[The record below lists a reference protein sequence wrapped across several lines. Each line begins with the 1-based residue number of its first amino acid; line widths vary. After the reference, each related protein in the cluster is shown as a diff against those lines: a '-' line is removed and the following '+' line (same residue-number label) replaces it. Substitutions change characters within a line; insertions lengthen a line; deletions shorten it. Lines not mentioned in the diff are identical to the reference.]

1 MGYIQTSLFDYG
13 GLRSKSQGKGSNL
26 AAEAATESECESA
39 CDDASA
45 LLEHAKSIASFELY
59 RRRLLLSPEEVLTAQ
74 ELASSLV
81 AHIERINSLKKRIA
95 TSGEHSSRHNER
107 LTACRKGLLRQL
119 VLHRSLDSLIW
130 RLPPELLSCIF
141 LQYKALHD
149 DQPSCDSHY
158 MVRLAQVCSVWRE
171 TARHT
176 PSLWTRYTSVRSSGL
191 PMSFNADLLLLSRDA
206 PLEIC
211 HDFDTG
217 HDGPL
222 LRLLEQIQPHASH
235 WGSITLGCAIRH
247 FTQIPVLTLPALREA
262 SLQLYDDW
270 QMATAFRHVL
280 DFLTNAPGL
289 VHLDISSNIEF
300 YGGDSEFLTFVMP
313 AFRHLTHLSVKL
325 PNARLSKE
333 QVVLAL
339 GPCRPS
345 LVSLALHTDLF
356 VPRIPS
362 IHAGRV
368 VPFPALRT
376 LDLSQSA
383 VKILENILAPSL
395 DELSLRCS
403 TEIRLT
409 SLTCFAA
416 RPGNALA
423 SLRKATLSCWD
434 QDIALEC
441 LEKMDSLR
449 ELYLGGELSPARNS
463 VFARALSQRMTC
475 FGACVSAGSS
485 EAEHG
490 GAGHGHAAA
499 GIIEPCGACA
509 LLGDAAAAAPLLPSL
524 QVFKVDRQD
533 LKHLDSWYPMIH
545 SRQVARVCGGRV
557 IPKLEVV
564 EA

>member
-26 AAEAATESECESA
+26 AAEAATELDCESA
-39 CDDASA
+39 FNDASA
-45 LLEHAKSIASFELY
+45 LLEQAKSIASFELY
-59 RRRLLLSPEEVLTAQ
+59 RRRLLLSTEEVLAAQ
-74 ELASSLV
+74 ELAPSLV

-95 TSGEHSSRHNER
+95 ASEHFSSHSDR

-141 LQYKALHD
+141 LQYKALHGD
-149 DQPSCDSHY
+149 RPSCDSHY
-158 MVRLAQVCSVWRE
+158 MVRLAQVRSVWRE

-176 PSLWTRYTSVRSSGL
+176 PSLWTRFTSVRSSGL
-191 PMSFNADLLLLSRDA
+191 PMPINADLLLLSRDA

-211 HDFDTG
+211 YDYNTG

-247 FTQIPVLTLPALREA
+247 FAQIPVLTLPALRKA
-262 SLQLYDDW
+262 SLQMYDDW

-289 VHLDISSNIEF
+289 VHLDMSSNLDL
-300 YGGDSEFLTFVMP
+300 YRGDAEFLTFVMP
-313 AFRHLTHLSVKL
+313 VFRYLTHLSVSL

-356 VPRIPS
+356 
-362 IHAGRV
+362 
-368 VPFPALRT
+368 
-376 LDLSQSA
+376 SA

-395 DELSLRCS
+395 DELSLKWT
-403 TEIRLT
+403 TEIRFT
-409 SLTCFAA
+409 SLASFAA

-423 SLRKATLSCWD
+423 SLRKATLSFWD

-441 LEKMDSLR
+441 LEKMDGLQ

-463 VFARALSQRMTC
+463 LFARALSQRMTC

-485 EAEHG
+485 EAAHG
-490 GAGHGHAAA
+490 GASHGHAAA
-499 GIIEPCGACA
+499 GINEPCGACA
-509 LLGDAAAAAPLLPSL
+509 LLGEAAAAVPLLPSL
-524 QVFKVDRQD
+524 QVFKVDHQD
-533 LKHLDSWYPMIH
+533 LKHLDGWYPMIH

-564 EA
+564 ET